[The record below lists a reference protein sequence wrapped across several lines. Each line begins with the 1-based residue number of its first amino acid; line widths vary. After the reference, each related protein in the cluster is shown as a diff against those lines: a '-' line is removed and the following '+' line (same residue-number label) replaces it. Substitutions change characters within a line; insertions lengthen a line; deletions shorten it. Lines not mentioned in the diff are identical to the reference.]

1 MKKSLKGVA
10 ALAAALSLSLAACA
24 STPQSGGATTAP
36 GGETPAPGGDVKVA
50 VILKTLGSEF
60 WQNMKAGIEDEAAKL
75 GVEVDIQAGNSEDD
89 VEGQVNLVQ
98 NVISKGYDAIGVAP
112 ISPVNLNNVLAEA
125 TKAGI
130 KIVNIDEQVDLENL
144 RSLGGGIQAFVTTN
158 NVEVGQMAGEFLTK
172 QLTKGD
178 QVAIIEGKA
187 GVSSGE
193 ARKQGATEAFEAAG
207 MEIVA
212 SQPADW
218 DRTRAFDMATNFIN
232 KFGDLKAIYCANDTM
247 AMGAQEAV
255 EKSGKQILVVGTDGN
270 SDAIE
275 SVQAGGLAATVKQDT
290 ATVGSTALNLL
301 LELGGSDEAIDIAAD
316 PELVYAPPVLITK
329 EG

>member
-255 EKSGKQILVVGTDGN
+255 EKSGRDIIVVGTDGN
-270 SDAIE
+270 ADAIE
-275 SVQAGGLAATVKQDT
+275 SVKAGKLGATVAQDS
-290 ATVGSTALNLL
+290 AGIGAAGIEQLVEFVKSGQKFDSSVQST
-301 LELGGSDEAIDIAAD
+301 EKFIDAI
-316 PELVYAPPVLITK
+316 LITK
-329 EG
+329 